1 MKPIIKHVAYVPK
14 TKEDLE
20 FIYNKMNQ
28 YFPTSYPSIVSFI
41 NICEPYLNVSPLVA
55 TCYMERPLE
64 IRWTLPENKAKR
76 LPDVETFYEQF
87 IERKLTELLYH

>member
-1 MKPIIKHVAYVPK
+1 MKPNIKHIAYVPK

-28 YFPTSYPSIVSFI
+28 YFPTPYPSIISFI
-41 NICEPYLNVSPLVA
+41 DKYESCLNVSPLVA
-55 TCYMERPLE
+55 TSYMKRPLE
-64 IRWTLPENKAKR
+64 IRWSLPENKSKR

-87 IERKLTELLYH
+87 IESKLTELL

>member
-1 MKPIIKHVAYVPK
+1 MKPNIKHIAYVPK

-28 YFPTSYPSIVSFI
+28 YFPTPYSSIVGFI
-41 NICEPYLNVSPLVA
+41 NICELYLNINPLV
-55 TCYMERPLE
+55 TTSYMKRPLE
-64 IRWTLPENKAKR
+64 IRWSLPENKDKR

-87 IERKLTELLYH
+87 IESKLTEML

>member
-1 MKPIIKHVAYVPK
+1 MKPNIKHIAYVPK

-28 YFPTSYPSIVSFI
+28 YFPTPYPSIVSFI
-41 NICEPYLNVSPLVA
+41 NICELYLNINPLV
-55 TCYMERPLE
+55 TTNYMKRPLE
-64 IRWTLPENKAKR
+64 IRWSLSENESKR

-87 IERKLTELLYH
+87 IESKLTELL

>member
-1 MKPIIKHVAYVPK
+1 MKPNIKHIAYVPK
-14 TKEDLE
+14 TKGDLE
-20 FIYNKMNQ
+20 FIYTKMNQ
-28 YFPTSYPSIVSFI
+28 YFPTPYPSIVSFI
-41 NICEPYLNVSPLVA
+41 DKYESCLNVSPLVA

-64 IRWTLPENKAKR
+64 IRWSLPENKAKR

>member
-28 YFPTSYPSIVSFI
+28 YFPIPYISIISFI
-41 NICEPYLNVSPLVA
+41 SECEHYLNVRPLV
-55 TCYMERPLE
+55 TTNYMGRPLE
-64 IRWTLPENKAKR
+64 IRWNLPNDKNKR
-76 LPDVETFYEQF
+76 LTNIEEFYEQF
-87 IERKLTELLYH
+87 IESELIEML

>member
-1 MKPIIKHVAYVPK
+1 MKPDIKHIAYVPK

-28 YFPTSYPSIVSFI
+28 YFPTPYPSIISFI
-41 NICEPYLNVSPLVA
+41 NICESYLNVSPLVA
-55 TCYMERPLE
+55 TSYMERPLE
-64 IRWTLPENKAKR
+64 IRWSLPEDKVKK

-87 IERKLTELLYH
+87 IESKLIEVL

>member
-1 MKPIIKHVAYVPK
+1 MKPNTKHVAYVLK

-20 FIYNKMNQ
+20 FVYNNMNQ
-28 YFPTSYPSIVSFI
+28 YFPTPYLSIVSFI
-41 NICEPYLNVSPLVA
+41 NICEPYLNVNPLVA

-64 IRWTLPENKAKR
+64 IRWSLPENKTER

-87 IERKLTELLYH
+87 IESKLVEML

>member
-28 YFPTSYPSIVSFI
+28 YFPMPYLSIVGFI
-41 NICEPYLNVSPLVA
+41 NMCKSYLNVNLLVA
-55 TCYMERPLE
+55 TSYMERPLE
-64 IRWTLPENKAKR
+64 IRWALPER
-76 LPDVETFYEQF
+76 EVYQEVHTVEEFYEELKQL
-87 IERKLTELLYH
+87 KLIAIL

>member
-20 FIYNKMNQ
+20 FIYNNMNQ
-28 YFPTSYPSIVSFI
+28 YFPTPYPSIVSFI
-41 NICEPYLNVSPLVA
+41 NICELYLNINPLVA
-55 TCYMERPLE
+55 TSYMKRPLE
-64 IRWTLPENKAKR
+64 IRWSLPENKDKR

-87 IERKLTELLYH
+87 IESKLTEML